1 MSWFRVCDN
10 FYAHRKLRRAGLLA
24 AGLWVACGSYASSQA
39 CDGSGHLE
47 DDDVE
52 FVAIGAG
59 TKNWRAAADKLV
71 KVGLWERTE
80 TGYRFHDWADYLP
93 KGEAE
98 LERRRAKDA
107 DRKRRA
113 RLEATS
119 ADVSADNPRTR
130 PRTSADLRP
139 HPPVPSRPV
148 PSNPERSPPPP
159 TGGDAP
165 SAVRVD
171 DPAGMLVGRWTMGIR
186 SVTDRPVS
194 RLSPSDTRALH
205 AAAEAH
211 AAGLR
216 GEALLAWAETE
227 GAEFARSC
235 DAKFGGFSARRFATW
250 LDAGKPKDGPPVA
263 KVGADGLVHP
273 RARDGRPLQPYD
285 PSAPYMRPVARG
297 RVERATNEDAAEILA
312 AMPLRNQGAAE

>member
-1 MSWFRVCDN
+1 MKPMIYARRNVDMRDDPRCFRAGRAMATHEWCTLWSRAKELDGVVEAAALRAAWVGERQALLDMAKLVEVGLAVVCPEGWRLVD
-10 FYAHRKLRRAGLLA
+10 YAGENETREDIAARRAD
-24 AGLWVACGSYASSQA
+24 Q
-39 CDGSGHLE
+39 
-47 DDDVE
+47 
-52 FVAIGAG
+52 
-59 TKNWRAAADKLV
+59 R
-71 KVGLWERTE
+71 ERKA
-80 TGYRFHDWADYLP
+80 RFDS
-93 KGEAE
+93 
-98 LERRRAKDA
+98 RRRGNALPPEPRNAEVTRYSNVPNATDPEPYPEPKP
-107 DRKRRA
+107 DR
-113 RLEATS
+113 
-119 ADVSADNPRTR
+119 
-130 PRTSADLRP
+130 
-139 HPPVPSRPV
+139 
-148 PSNPERSPPPP
+148 RSPPPP

-165 SAVRVD
+165 SVGRVD

-216 GEALLAWAETE
+216 GEALLAWAEAE